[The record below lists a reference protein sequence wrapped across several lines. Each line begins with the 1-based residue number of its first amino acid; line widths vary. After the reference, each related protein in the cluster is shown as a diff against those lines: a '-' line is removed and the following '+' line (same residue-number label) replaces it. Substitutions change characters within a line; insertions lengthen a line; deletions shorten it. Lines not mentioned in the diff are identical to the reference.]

1 MNVTEEMILLTIQKR
16 HEQLK
21 EYVNSNFNDFIF
33 ISSVEKYLNR
43 IKPLVD
49 EMHSLLETYKK
60 EQKRVKNEC

>member
-1 MNVTEEMILLTIQKR
+1 MKVTEEMILLTIQKR
-16 HEQLK
+16 HERLK

-49 EMHSLLETYKK
+49 EMYSLLKEFEKEYADKK
-60 EQKRVKNEC
+60 